1 MSILKVHLPVIQA
14 VLFHEDED
22 EAEKQHPFLFLH
34 SERGFKLCKTWFSSR
49 CRNLSVVPAAVW
61 SETEFLQFMRLATNL
76 GDVRILNLFDW
87 LETGGY
93 MEFDSFFLV
102 LALLFSVECGQSTQ
116 FLFYHGRRFFDLCKK
131 NPSDNTLSYNRFSRL
146 AYAMGMTDDLIFGLL
161 KQHGV
166 VHFPPEIK
174 FERYQLFYFAILKNF
189 DKVARMPQAVR
200 TEWEETYTSS
210 ASQCVLC

>member
-1 MSILKVHLPVIQA
+1 MSILKVHLPVIQE
-14 VLFHEDED
+14 VLLHEGEED
-22 EAEKQHPFLFLH
+22 DTDKPFLLLH
-34 SERGFKLCKTWFSSR
+34 SEKGFKLCKTWFSSH
-49 CRNLSVVPAAVW
+49 CRNLSVAPAAVW
-61 SETEFLQFMRLATNL
+61 SETEFLYFMRQATNL

-116 FLFYHGRRFFDLCKK
+116 FLYYHGRRFFHLCKK
-131 NPSDNTLSYNRFSRL
+131 NESDTTLSYNRFSRL
-146 AYAMGMTDDLIFGLL
+146 AYAIGMTDDLIFGLL

-166 VHFPPEIK
+166 QHFPSEIK

-189 DKVARMPQAVR
+189 DKVARMPQVVR
-200 TEWEETYTSS
+200 TEWEETYSS
-210 ASQCVLC
+210 SSQCVIC